1 LIVNIYYLILNN
13 YDDIIIDKNKEAF
26 KLGSSIANKLILE
39 FSGKSTFLTRV
50 HDGEG
55 ALLGLRSLFSKSQ
68 PMPSEILL
76 GLGKGLAEDDY
87 AERLMVCLR

>member
-1 LIVNIYYLILNN
+1 
-13 YDDIIIDKNKEAF
+13 
-26 KLGSSIANKLILE
+26 LE
-39 FSGKSTFLTRV
+39 FSGKSTLLTRV

-68 PMPSEILL
+68 PMPSEILS

-87 AERLMVCLR
+87 AERLMLCLR